1 MEITNDFLNELDD
14 IFEVELGTIKPNT
27 NFKDLDEWD
36 SVTLLSLVAVF
47 EEEYAV
53 ACAVQNI
60 LLGINSL
67 NIIGYWSTPKMCF
80 TSEFKSY
87 LKLNTEDKCMGILQL
102 GVKKPN
108 LPAIPK
114 QLNGAIKDKVEWFS

>member
-47 EEEYAV
+47 EEECGV
-53 ACAVQNI
+53 VLSNDIIDKSDTI
-60 LLGINSL
+60 LELLENSR
-67 NIIGYWSTPKMCF
+67 NS
-80 TSEFKSY
+80 
-87 LKLNTEDKCMGILQL
+87 
-102 GVKKPN
+102 
-108 LPAIPK
+108 
-114 QLNGAIKDKVEWFS
+114 

>member
-47 EEEYAV
+47 EEECGV
-53 ACAVQNI
+53 VLSN
-60 LLGINSL
+60 
-67 NIIGYWSTPKMCF
+67 NIID
-80 TSEFKSY
+80 KSGTV
-87 LKLNTEDKCMGILQL
+87 LELLENSR
-102 GVKKPN
+102 N
-108 LPAIPK
+108 
-114 QLNGAIKDKVEWFS
+114 S

>member
-47 EEEYAV
+47 EEEYGVVLSNDIIEKSATV
-53 ACAVQNI
+53 LELVE
-60 LLGINSL
+60 NS
-67 NIIGYWSTPKMCF
+67 K
-80 TSEFKSY
+80 
-87 LKLNTEDKCMGILQL
+87 
-102 GVKKPN
+102 N
-108 LPAIPK
+108 L
-114 QLNGAIKDKVEWFS
+114 